1 MTLIPSNKQ
10 LLLLVVQLMSLS
22 LFLAQLNATSLE
34 RIKISS
40 FKRSVDNSDNNSGY
54 SIVPREYYKNTD
66 YYSMLSYIFAA
77 VKFDNNVCEYT
88 FQNCLLNMN
97 NQEQVRGYAV
107 LSKQCFPLQKSRFC
121 LQEVNFKN
129 SDCVYKMAEAKVKQ
143 HFNELT
149 KNLET
154 CVHRHPNARSSGLTG
169 SDASSNY
176 PFKHLLFVVL
186 VFHFFQ
192 TCPLFF
198 SF

>member
-1 MTLIPSNKQ
+1 MALIPSNKQ
-10 LLLLVVQLMSLS
+10 LFLLVVQLTSLS
-22 LFLAQLNATSLE
+22 LLLTQLNATSLE
-34 RIKISS
+34 RIKIASS
-40 FKRSVDNSDNNSGY
+40 KRSVDSSDNNSGY

-129 SDCVYKMAEAKVKQ
+129 SDCVYKRAESKVEQ

-154 CVHRHPNARSSGLTG
+154 CVHRHPSARGSELTG
-169 SDASSNY
+169 SSTSSSY
-176 PFKHLLFVVL
+176 PFKHLLFVVT

-192 TCPLFF
+192 NYPFF
-198 SF
+198 F